1 MGCIKTQELGSS
13 VKITIVSGSRA
24 DAGLLEWP
32 IKTLQDDPF
41 FQGQILKIWGA
52 TFDSAFAACTESFT
66 KERPDLVL
74 ILGDRFEILA
84 AATAA
89 HLLRVPIAHIGGG
102 DVTEGSYDDAMRD
115 AISRMASLHFVT
127 STSAMARL
135 SHHGYRNIHLV
146 GNPGIDYIRH
156 ADWRRERPIA
166 ESYVVVS
173 YQAETLSDDFEM
185 GQEISR
191 YFFALPSGIKR
202 VFIRANPDRG
212 SDFINAL
219 YDELPPGD
227 VVHDFLPHAEFLNLL
242 AHCEEF
248 IGNSSAML
256 YEAPE
261 LGIKT
266 RMIGRRQK
274 GRTLPWG
281 DGFASERMANLLKR
295 IAL

>member
-1 MGCIKTQELGSS
+1 M
-13 VKITIVSGSRA
+13 KITIVTGSRA
-24 DAGLLEWP
+24 DFGLLEWP
-32 IKTLQDDPF
+32 IKTLQEDAF
-41 FQGQILKIWGA
+41 FEGQILRIWGA
-52 TFDSAFAACTESFT
+52 DFDTAFRACTDSFSA
-66 KERPDLVL
+66 ERPDVMLC
-74 ILGDRFEILA
+74 LGDRFEILA

-115 AISRMASLHFVT
+115 CISRMATVHFVT

-135 SHHGYRNIHLV
+135 SHMGLRNVHLV
-146 GNPGIDYIRH
+146 GNPGIDYIRRS
-156 ADWRRERPIA
+156 AWKAERPIDGP
-166 ESYVVVS
+166 YVVVA
-173 YQAETLSDDFEM
+173 YYPETLDGTVDLAAVSEAVA
-185 GQEISR
+185 GRKAVWI
-191 YFFALPSGIKR
+191 APNK
-202 VFIRANPDRG
+202 DRG
-212 SDFINAL
+212 S
-219 YDELPPGD
+219 ELIPATATY
-227 VVHDFLPHAEFLNLL
+227 PHAEFLNLL

-266 RMIGRRQK
+266 RMIGKRQR

-281 DGFASERMANLLKR
+281 DGNASERIANTLKH

>member
-1 MGCIKTQELGSS
+1 MKRIL
-13 VKITIVSGSRA
+13 IVTGSRA
-24 DAGLLEWP
+24 DYGLLEWP
-32 IKTLQDDPF
+32 IKTLQADPAF
-41 FQGQILKIWGA
+41 EGQILRIWGQK
-52 TFDSAFAACTESFT
+52 FDQAFASCAECLER
-66 KERPDLVL
+66 ERPDLML

-115 AISRMASLHFVT
+115 AISRMATVHFVT

-135 SHHGYRNIHLV
+135 SHHGYRNVHLV

-156 ADWRRERPIA
+156 AEWRGPRPIA
-166 ESYVVVS
+166 EPYVVVS
-173 YQAETLSDDFEM
+173 YQAETIDASWPTMVPLLEQLSLDDRHKVIMQPNPDLHSVGMNATF
-185 GQEISR
+185 R
-191 YFFALPSGIKR
+191 NFAL
-202 VFIRANPDRG
+202 DRQ
-212 SDFINAL
+212 DVTL
-219 YDELPPGD
+219 Y
-227 VVHDFLPHAEFLNLL
+227 DFLPHAEFLNLL

-261 LGIKT
+261 LGIRT
-266 RMIGRRQK
+266 RMIGKRQR

-281 DGFASERMANLLKR
+281 DGNASERMVNILKR
-295 IAL
+295 CAL